1 MMRVEL
7 EPAYVM
13 HTRPYRET
21 SMIVYALTEQHGVV
35 HMVSRGARKKGNN
48 NLQPFTRMYLSWSGR
63 GDLMSLTK
71 IEHEHSRYTNN
82 FRAQVQCF
90 YLHEL
95 ILKLIPK
102 LSPAPELFDLY
113 ESTLNS
119 MINNPSNEYVLRN
132 FELRLLAIMGHP
144 LQLGYDYINDEVIQ
158 NQLLYRYD
166 PDFGPTKIKGKQT
179 QWNVVTGRLLADLEQ
194 GDLTDESLPQAKI
207 FLRGIVKHYLQGKPL
222 MTRRLLKVN

>member
-1 MMRVEL
+1 MRVEL

>member
-1 MMRVEL
+1 MRVDL
-7 EPAYVM
+7 EPAYVI

-35 HMVSRGARKKGNN
+35 HMISRGARKKGNN
-48 NLQPFTRMYLSWSGR
+48 NLQPFTKMYLSWSGR
-63 GDLMSLTK
+63 GDLVTLTK
-71 IEHEHSRYTNN
+71 VEHEHSRYTNN

-113 ESTLNS
+113 EYTLDS
-119 MINNPSNEYVLRN
+119 MINNPSDEHVLRN
-132 FELRLLAIMGHP
+132 FEMRLLAIMGHP
-144 LQLGYDYINDEVIQ
+144 LQLKYDYINDEEIQ
-158 NQLLYRYD
+158 DQLLYRYD
-166 PDFGPTKIKGKQT
+166 PDCGPTKIKLKQA
-179 QWNVVTGRLLADLEQ
+179 QWNVVTGRLLADLEENNF
-194 GDLTDESLPQAKI
+194 TDEILPQAKI